1 MLEDTKNALISKKNA
16 RIYKDCTYRSLQ
28 RTNSVERAKLS
39 KFQQSTLASNGF
51 QNIGWDHIIKLH
63 EELIKI
69 NLAQN
74 TTLEDLFLNADRI
87 ANKYQSAE
95 EISEFNQKM
104 SESAAR
110 ISDLIDSQFP
120 PEDKVEFIDF
130 GTKTTSN
137 AQNKGRKGLKKY
149 RTTTY

>member
-1 MLEDTKNALISKKNA
+1 MFEDAKNASPSK
-16 RIYKDCTYRSLQ
+16 RTTRVYKDFTYRSLQ
-28 RTNSVERAKLS
+28 KNNSVERAKLS
-39 KFQQSTLASNGF
+39 KAQQSALASNGL
-51 QNIGWDHIIKLH
+51 QNVGWDHIIKLR

-69 NLAQN
+69 SLAQN
-74 TTLEDLFLNADRI
+74 TTLEDLFINADRI

-120 PEDKVEFIDF
+120 PGDKVEFIDF